1 MDLRRRRRY
10 SSVALQVA
18 TLHLAALCRFAAR
31 KERKVGLILAWHYS
45 CYGRQCA
52 AHWAWSVQENYMKL
66 ISTFVSTLLL
76 AVACGGSQEEPK
88 TPAEES
94 VDEAEAEVNEAVEEA
109 GDEMEEAGDSVED
122 ATD

>member
-1 MDLRRRRRY
+1 MPLCDDLPRHAY
-10 SSVALQVA
+10 HVQ
-18 TLHLAALCRFAAR
+18 
-31 KERKVGLILAWHYS
+31 LILAWHYS
-45 CYGRQCA
+45 CFRRHCA
-52 AHWAWSVQENYMKL
+52 AHWARSVQENYMKF

-109 GDEMEEAGDSVED
+109 GDELEEAGDNAED